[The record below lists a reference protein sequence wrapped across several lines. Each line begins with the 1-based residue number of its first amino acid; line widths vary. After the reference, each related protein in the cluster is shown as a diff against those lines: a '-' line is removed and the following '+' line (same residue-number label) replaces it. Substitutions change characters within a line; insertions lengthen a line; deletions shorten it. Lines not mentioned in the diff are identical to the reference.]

1 MRVRH
6 FGLRYGGELRHF
18 GGLPPY
24 ISIYMNNLT
33 LSRVSGVSVV
43 PHILSC
49 SGKELAQVSQG
60 GV

>member
-18 GGLPPY
+18 RGLPPY

-33 LSRVSGVSVV
+33 LSRVSGVSIV
-43 PHILSC
+43 PHIASDSAGSV
-49 SGKELAQVSQG
+49 SGSVS
-60 GV
+60 

>member
-24 ISIYMNNLT
+24 VSIYINNLT

-43 PHILSC
+43 PHIASDPAL
-49 SGKELAQVSQG
+49 KVSQL
-60 GV
+60 